1 MAHDRPTPAASPR
14 AHASAAGRL
23 RRIIHML
30 LVLLAGAIVV
40 DGVVGERGLLTMR
53 RARRDSQKLEAAI
66 ARQREENAALAER
79 VRRLLEDPS
88 AIEELARSELG
99 LIRPGE
105 YVYTI
110 RDLAAS
116 RN

>member
-1 MAHDRPTPAASPR
+1 MAHDRPTPAASP
-14 AHASAAGRL
+14 HASAAGRL

-105 YVYTI
+105 HVYTI